1 MLGHA
6 LAGSAG
12 PPAASWHF
20 SADSQ
25 MLCCCAG
32 AKVKQQESELPDQKA
47 GMKGQDS
54 GNFSFAADPVADD
67 AEEAPSTAPQPA
79 WQPSPAQAADEELA
93 DADGAQVG
101 RLHQVSRV
109 KADAL

>member
-1 MLGHA
+1 MRWSLDGRA
-6 LAGSAG
+6 VTLLQLSDSACCST
-12 PPAASWHF
+12 AAK
-20 SADSQ
+20 A
-25 MLCCCAG
+25 
-32 AKVKQQESELPDQKA
+32 KQQESELPDQKA
-47 GMKGQDS
+47 GMKDQDS
-54 GNFSFAADPVADD
+54 GNFSFAAGPAADD